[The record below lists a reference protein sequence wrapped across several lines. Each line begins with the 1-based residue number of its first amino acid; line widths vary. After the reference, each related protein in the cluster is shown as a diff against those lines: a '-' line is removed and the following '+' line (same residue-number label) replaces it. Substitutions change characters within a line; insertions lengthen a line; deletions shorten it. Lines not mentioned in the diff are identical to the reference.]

1 MKKANITDI
10 TLKTLAQDREVSLLF
25 REKTAI
31 AVCADSLGVNAVEL
45 APIKNLRE
53 DYPAVRFIGMEAA
66 SPADRSAHFHR
77 ADGVHLSCKGRK
89 DDCQDR

>member
-53 DYPAVRFIGMEAA
+53 DTIIYKTIAQNVQNSTLAIPVGF
-66 SPADRSAHFHR
+66 P
-77 ADGVHLSCKGRK
+77 LRK
-89 DDCQDR
+89 WLRPGNV